1 MYAQYIRTHTNH
13 TPGIAEARHIPLLNS
28 VKEEVREKYGQHV
41 KLDSILDGKN
51 LIIIYTPSC
60 NISYI

>member
-13 TPGIAEARHIPLLNS
+13 TPGIAEARHIPFPNS
-28 VKEEVREKYGQHV
+28 VKEKVREKYG

-51 LIIIYTPSC
+51 LIVIHCHATFPTYR
-60 NISYI
+60 N